1 MDLVITGKPSEI
13 NEFLKNL
20 IPNNEK
26 LTSASFKK
34 IINKTLYEYGNE
46 FDGFILEKKNKGGKL
61 IITWS
66 GGFGGFDSLTSDFNL
81 TFKNDLQ
88 IISEIYP
95 KLEFRIYFDSA
106 LENFIGTYSHEI
118 HISEGSEFS
127 YDCFAGGVAYKNGVV
142 LGECAI
148 EHDEYFTNLPNE
160 DEVDDFFDPWN
171 FFDSDKLRKR
181 IDQKIESGN
190 LCNTTKRWRRNWQKN
205 IISDGVI
212 SIKNKFLKEIPLAH
226 SNSEFIDY
234 LLAKRALELTPY
246 SICFIPQNLITSE
259 MRQYINEFD
268 FEENLRWNYLEI
280 FTGNKDVNLI
290 SEWYSIL
297 MGCILNF
304 QSKSDNKLFDL
315 SKQDR
320 EYLINSELKS
330 YGFEFED
337 IRLGIIYTLIYKNLV
352 ENDTE
357 LLLHLM
363 ILFDDIKRKKTNSSA
378 MTISHIL
385 KKLSLP
391 KYSSPELG
399 T

>member
-1 MDLVITGKPSEI
+1 MSVNLIMDLDITGKPSEI

-46 FDGFILEKKNKGGKL
+46 FDGFSLEKKNKGGKL

-181 IDQKIESGN
+181 IDQK
-190 LCNTTKRWRRNWQKN
+190 KRIRTQKTSN
-205 IISDGVI
+205 
-212 SIKNKFLKEIPLAH
+212 SIK
-226 SNSEFIDY
+226 
-234 LLAKRALELTPY
+234 
-246 SICFIPQNLITSE
+246 
-259 MRQYINEFD
+259 
-268 FEENLRWNYLEI
+268 
-280 FTGNKDVNLI
+280 
-290 SEWYSIL
+290 
-297 MGCILNF
+297 
-304 QSKSDNKLFDL
+304 
-315 SKQDR
+315 
-320 EYLINSELKS
+320 
-330 YGFEFED
+330 
-337 IRLGIIYTLIYKNLV
+337 
-352 ENDTE
+352 
-357 LLLHLM
+357 
-363 ILFDDIKRKKTNSSA
+363 
-378 MTISHIL
+378 
-385 KKLSLP
+385 
-391 KYSSPELG
+391 
-399 T
+399 

>member
-1 MDLVITGKPSEI
+1 M
-13 NEFLKNL
+13 
-20 IPNNEK
+20 
-26 LTSASFKK
+26 
-34 IINKTLYEYGNE
+34 
-46 FDGFILEKKNKGGKL
+46 
-61 IITWS
+61 ITWS

-95 KLEFRIYFDSA
+95 NLEFLIYFDSA

-118 HISEGSEFS
+118 HLFEGAEFS

-148 EHDEYFTNLPNE
+148 GNDEYFTNLPDE
-160 DEVDDFFDPWN
+160 DEGDDSFDPWDYY
-171 FFDSDKLRKR
+171 DSDNLRKI

-290 SEWYSIL
+290 SEWY
-297 MGCILNF
+297 
-304 QSKSDNKLFDL
+304 
-315 SKQDR
+315 
-320 EYLINSELKS
+320 
-330 YGFEFED
+330 
-337 IRLGIIYTLIYKNLV
+337 
-352 ENDTE
+352 
-357 LLLHLM
+357 
-363 ILFDDIKRKKTNSSA
+363 
-378 MTISHIL
+378 
-385 KKLSLP
+385 
-391 KYSSPELG
+391 
-399 T
+399 